1 MASSTIMEGVKKGA
15 EVGVQ
20 IEEALEDLLVVSF
33 HHGERIFRGVLLDTS
48 KSGGPFGIPAARLSG
63 LKAEISVT
71 NTPESETL
79 LLANGNESSEN
90 GKGWESSSLSYRH
103 TYGQDMQPPPRP
115 ILKPRR
121 YVSRNITK
129 DKYERTR
136 HIRLRPR
143 QVLCS
148 NCKNM
153 CSQNSVIA
161 KSGLTN
167 RTVAATNQI
176 AKVDIRKR
184 KAESTAG
191 KDREVKRVKK
201 RETKVETQTITKTS
215 PLIKISFAT
224 PHGKGRV
231 LKIPP
236 RTHTTIKH
244 SNSTRVKN
252 HEHEKAKRA
261 LKKAKDTIQQKTTT
275 PMMNGL
281 HKPQDN
287 NFGQHPVK
295 DTKQKDKCK
304 KVNHSSKEPQV
315 FHKFDFDDSDSEMS
329 TATSEFS
336 NQNTPTP
343 LDMDKP
349 YVDTSNNRLIFRT
362 KFKKPVEKK
371 SKDKSKSLKPVLAS
385 LPTQRNKNSDDS
397 AVSISSEQSSERSA
411 LGDPYDF
418 PSSDADGEEREK
430 RLEQENKPR
439 PPLTVRIHKKNVTK
453 CTTTD
458 GRTTC
463 VGDVVWGKIQGFPW
477 WPGRVVGI
485 TISRN
490 DSGTMFNQEA
500 KIAWFASSTASYMPC
515 KDVFPFLQSFNQR
528 YQKKKRGPYR
538 EAIKQ
543 ATQACKDL
551 SREVKQ
557 LNTMFEVS

>member
-1 MASSTIMEGVKKGA
+1 MASSIMEGVKKGA

-48 KSGGPFGIPAARLSG
+48 KRDGPFGIPAARLSG
-63 LKAEISVT
+63 LKAEISVQT
-71 NTPESETL
+71 DPTSSETL
-79 LLANGNESSEN
+79 QLDSDT
-90 GKGWESSSLSYRH
+90 GKTWEPSSLSYRH
-103 TYGQDMQPPPRP
+103 TYGQDMPQPPPRP

-121 YVSRNITK
+121 YVSKGITK

-161 KSGLTN
+161 KSSLS
-167 RTVAATNQI
+167 RTTPTAAPANSQI
-176 AKVDIRKR
+176 QKVEIRKR
-184 KAESTAG
+184 KAETSVP
-191 KDREVKRVKK
+191 KHKEVKRLKK
-201 RETKVETQTITKTS
+201 KEMKVENPTSKIETQTITKTS

-236 RTHTTIKH
+236 RTHTTIKS
-244 SNSTRVKN
+244 SNPTKLSH
-252 HEHEKAKRA
+252 HEHEKARKA
-261 LKKAKDTIQQKTTT
+261 LKKAKDTIQLKSTT
-275 PMMNGL
+275 PIMVNGMN
-281 HKPQDN
+281 HRVQDN
-287 NFGQHPVK
+287 Y
-295 DTKQKDKCK
+295 K
-304 KVNHSSKEPQV
+304 KHGEKRKSKYKHSNKREDRVDYQTY
-315 FHKFDFDDSDSEMS
+315 DFDDSDSEMS
-329 TATSEFS
+329 TATGD
-336 NQNTPTP
+336 QNIPVVEI
-343 LDMDKP
+343 DKP

-362 KFKKPVEKK
+362 KHKKT
-371 SKDKSKSLKPVLAS
+371 KDKNKLKSLKPVLAS
-385 LPTQRNKNSDDS
+385 LPTQKNKNSDDS
-397 AVSISSEQSSERSA
+397 AVSVSSEQSSSTHVSERSG
-411 LGDPYDF
+411 LSDPYDF
-418 PSSDADGEEREK
+418 PSSDADEEKEK
-430 RLEQENKPR
+430 SLEQENKPR
-439 PPLTVRIHKKNVTK
+439 PSLTVRIHKKNVTK
-453 CTTTD
+453 CTTPD

-477 WPGRVVGI
+477 WPGRVVAI
-485 TISRN
+485 TITRN

-515 KDVFPFLQSFNQR
+515 IDVHPFLEAFQKR
-528 YQKKKRGPYR
+528 YKKKKRGPYR